1 MFLTLKYHVLSDRLY
16 RFSTR
21 YKAFLSEILGFSKL
35 CCTRQRF
42 LNRCKPLSFTVDLFL
57 LLMACLV
64 QHSFE
69 KPRVSDKNADHLS
82 TFLGFGTPEPGPV
95 MNKFRSS
102 KPILSSQNSFQNH
115 GSGHVQ
121 KLPNC
126 QWMTARCRNVVTFR
140 VFWED
145 FNTFEANQS
154 RRGIQKWSLGGKLI
168 YSTTNLSKT
177 EDLYKNIDHLSKI
190 VGFGTPEPGPV
201 MNKFRSSKPDSELSR
216 FVPKPRIRSCS
227 KIIKL
232 PVNGSMLPKY
242 YIDFRTVCFE

>member
-1 MFLTLKYHVLSDRLY
+1 
-16 RFSTR
+16 
-21 YKAFLSEILGFSKL
+21 
-35 CCTRQRF
+35 
-42 LNRCKPLSFTVDLFL
+42 
-57 LLMACLV
+57 
-64 QHSFE
+64 
-69 KPRVSDKNADHLS
+69 
-82 TFLGFGTPEPGPV
+82 
-95 MNKFRSS
+95 
-102 KPILSSQNSFQNH
+102 
-115 GSGHVQ
+115 
-121 KLPNC
+121 
-126 QWMTARCRNVVTFR
+126 MTARCRNVVTFR

-242 YIDFRTVCFE
+242 YIDFRMFWVDFSTSKSDRSRFCVQKWSLEGELMHCTKKLQNPWKPRITKTLTIYPHPGFRDALAGTRFDQVLL

>member
-1 MFLTLKYHVLSDRLY
+1 MEFAFWCWFLELIVAHVFNPKISCFIRQVVY
-16 RFSTR
+16 CRFSTR

-95 MNKFRSS
+95 MNKFRSN

-121 KLPNC
+121 NC
-126 QWMTARCRNVVTFR
+126 QTA
-140 VFWED
+140 
-145 FNTFEANQS
+145 
-154 RRGIQKWSLGGKLI
+154 
-168 YSTTNLSKT
+168 
-177 EDLYKNIDHLSKI
+177 
-190 VGFGTPEPGPV
+190 
-201 MNKFRSSKPDSELSR
+201 SE
-216 FVPKPRIRSCS
+216 
-227 KIIKL
+227 
-232 PVNGSMLPKY
+232 
-242 YIDFRTVCFE
+242 